1 MTMSTIATEVEV
13 KTAAEANTTTTTTKS
28 TLAVDIGTHVLLEY
42 YLKQLRLP
50 AFLQNHSKVA
60 KNCHEQN
67 IAYSGYLERLAEI
80 EVTERNNRAIDKRIR
95 GAHFPYL
102 KTLDAF
108 DFNRIPNLNK
118 KLVCELAK
126 CEYIKKHENIIT
138 VGNSG
143 MGKTHLAI
151 ALGIIAC
158 QQGFKVGYYPTA
170 NLAHS
175 LIESYDE
182 KHFLKIKNKLFSY
195 DLVIID
201 ELGYVPL
208 SKTGGELLFD
218 IFSQMYEQ
226 RSMIITT
233 NLPFTEWTSVF
244 GCEHLTGALL
254 DRLTH
259 HVHILQM
266 SGESFR
272 LQQSAKSMK
281 QDVKQNKVEE
291 NKNESERE
299 N

>member
-1 MTMSTIATEVEV
+1 MTISITEADAISAKVVE
-13 KTAAEANTTTTTTKS
+13 TTKPENNM
-28 TLAVDIGTHVLLEY
+28 LLEH

-50 AFLQNHSKVA
+50 AFLQNHVKVA
-60 KNCHEQN
+60 QACQEKN
-67 IAYSGYLERLAEI
+67 ISYSGYLERLSEVEI
-80 EVTERNNRAIDKRIR
+80 TARSNRNINEKIKR
-95 GAHFPYL
+95 AHFPFL
-102 KTLDAF
+102 KTLDSF
-108 DFNRIPNLNK
+108 DFNRIPSLNK

-126 CEYIKKHENIIT
+126 GEYIKKKNNIIS

-151 ALGIIAC
+151 ALGMLAC

-170 NLAHS
+170 GLALS
-175 LIESYDE
+175 LLEAYDD
-182 KHFLKIKNKLFSY
+182 KQFLKIKSRLFSY
-195 DLVIID
+195 DLLIID

-218 IFSQMYEQ
+218 IFSQCYEQ
-226 RSMIITT
+226 RSVIITT

-259 HVHILQM
+259 HAHLLQM

-272 LQQSAKSMK
+272 LQQSMQRLS
-281 QDVKQNKVEE
+281 
-291 NKNESERE
+291 
-299 N
+299 

>member
-1 MTMSTIATEVEV
+1 MTMSTIAETSTST
-13 KTAAEANTTTTTTKS
+13 TATGATTTATY
-28 TLAVDIGTHVLLEY
+28 VLLEH

-60 KNCHEQN
+60 DSCQKQN

-80 EVTERNNRAIDKRIR
+80 EVTERNNRAIDKKIR

-108 DFNRIPNLNK
+108 DFNRIPSLNR

-126 CEYIKKHENIIT
+126 CEYIKQYKNIIA

-158 QQGFKVGYYPTA
+158 QRGFKVGYYTTA
-170 NLAHS
+170 NLVHS

-182 KHFLKIKNKLFSY
+182 KHFLKIKNKLFNY
-195 DLVIID
+195 DLIIID

-226 RSMIITT
+226 KSLIITT

-244 GCEHLTGALL
+244 GCAHLTGALL

-272 LQQSAKSMK
+272 LQQSTK
-281 QDVKQNKVEE
+281 
-291 NKNESERE
+291 
-299 N
+299 